1 MWDYFYFQDEQQC
14 IWQHA
19 LNSCYSCG
27 VSSSFSYALVS
38 ASTSQYGIPKSSGTT
53 KRSWKDYKS
62 RTSRE
67 GIHYRWICGKKL
79 VSIHIIILI
88 FVSDCKCVLLS
99 VCCNTSICYSNILL
113 SLFCVSFQNSW
124 WAFKSEKKKMT
135 REKVGPLH
143 IATLIFFFFSGG
155 LTWGGS
161 ELPMESPALFF
172 PTPTTSEDSTTIMQ
186 SARQFTLALDSLK
199 QVTRLNWL
207 GSSLTQ
213 NVLHK
218 II

>member
-67 GIHYRWICGKKL
+67 GIHYLWICGKKL

-143 IATLIFFFFSGG
+143 IATLIYFFIFFRWFDLGWVWTTYGEPCSFLPHSYHLWRFNYDYAICQTIHTCSGLSQTG
-155 LTWGGS
+155 DQTKLIGK
-161 ELPMESPALFF
+161 FI
-172 PTPTTSEDSTTIMQ
+172 DSNC
-186 SARQFTLALDSLK
+186 AA
-199 QVTRLNWL
+199 
-207 GSSLTQ
+207 
-213 NVLHK
+213 
-218 II
+218 